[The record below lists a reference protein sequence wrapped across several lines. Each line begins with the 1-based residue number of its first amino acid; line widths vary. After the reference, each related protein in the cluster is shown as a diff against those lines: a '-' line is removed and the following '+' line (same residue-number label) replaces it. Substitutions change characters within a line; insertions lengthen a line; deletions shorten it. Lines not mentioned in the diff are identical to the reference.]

1 MNKRPQ
7 GSLLFKIALVSDTHV
22 NEREDASA
30 SPYLANAEANAR
42 ARHAFS
48 QINQNKPA
56 FIVHLGDMI
65 NPVPELPTYS
75 TAVENF
81 HALAGALQ
89 APLYLVPGN
98 HDIGDKPVA
107 WMPAGMVDGESIAL
121 YRRHFGEDF
130 RAFDHAGCHFVII
143 NAPLINSEHQAEA
156 DQRRWLEADLA
167 AHSGMRL
174 FLFTHYPLYVSDAA
188 EPESY
193 DNIDEPGRGW
203 LLGLIRRYQPE
214 AVFAAH
220 VHNFWYDRIDATEY
234 YVVPSTCFVR
244 HDYSEMYRID
254 GGDQKGRND
263 GAKLGHITLDIYE
276 NGHVAHYH
284 RSYGATLAKGEA
296 APVALRPHIKTSS
309 LTVIYVD
316 MRHAWAEEMVVAPSG
331 ALDEFRRKQARNDY
345 TLMALWEMGLRGL
358 RVPIQDLQDARTRR
372 RMEIMTDV
380 GHLFHVYLYG
390 LPNSQEVALLAEH
403 RRVVSQ
409 LELVVNWDAIEDN
422 VERLRSL
429 CAATQLPIIL
439 SRVNRKDRAKHAGGR
454 YNHLISHGFSL
465 EEAGELAGFLGAH
478 RGLVTGAQFSI
489 PRSISPWRAGAGLAA
504 FAKETGARP
513 FLYVKSTE
521 SSPAQSFED
530 DTANALRFA
539 EAVIA
544 GVGHGVEVILDTF
557 DDADRGYFARTG
569 LVDRR
574 LNPRLAGEVISTLVN
589 ALGAEA
595 WRPAPDGGPALLNA
609 RGQRLSVVVGP
620 VSPPCEAIDPATG
633 RAITAEHQ
641 LKPHSVSIV
650 LTMA

>member
-1 MNKRPQ
+1 MP
-7 GSLLFKIALVSDTHV
+7 S
-22 NEREDASA
+22 
-30 SPYLANAEANAR
+30 R
-42 ARHAFS
+42 A
-48 QINQNKPA
+48 PC
-56 FIVHLGDMI
+56 
-65 NPVPELPTYS
+65 E
-75 TAVENF
+75 
-81 HALAGALQ
+81 

-214 AVFAAH
+214 AVSCRSRSQFLVRPHRCDRVLRGALDLLRRGTTTRRCTALTAAI
-220 VHNFWYDRIDATEY
+220 RKAAMT
-234 YVVPSTCFVR
+234 
-244 HDYSEMYRID
+244 
-254 GGDQKGRND
+254 

-309 LTVIYVD
+309 LTVILR
-316 MRHAWAEEMVVAPSG
+316 RHAPRLGGRDGRRTVRRFRRVPPQAGPQRLYLDGALGDGPARAARADPRSAGRPHAPSHGDHDGRRALVSRLPIWSAQQSRGRSVGRASAGRLSAG
-331 ALDEFRRKQARNDY
+331 ARRELGRDRRKRRTLCGLFAPPPSSQSFCHASTGRIAPSIQAAG
-345 TLMALWEMGLRGL
+345 T
-358 RVPIQDLQDARTRR
+358 
-372 RMEIMTDV
+372 
-380 GHLFHVYLYG
+380 
-390 LPNSQEVALLAEH
+390 
-403 RRVVSQ
+403 
-409 LELVVNWDAIEDN
+409 
-422 VERLRSL
+422 
-429 CAATQLPIIL
+429 II
-439 SRVNRKDRAKHAGGR
+439 
-454 YNHLISHGFSL
+454 LISHGFSL

-489 PRSISPWRAGAGLAA
+489 SRSISPWRAGARLAA

-595 WRPAPDGGPALLNA
+595 WRPAPDGEPALSTREGNGCLSWWA
-609 RGQRLSVVVGP
+609 RCLRRARPSIQQP
-620 VSPPCEAIDPATG
+620 DG
-633 RAITAEHQ
+633 R
-641 LKPHSVSIV
+641 
-650 LTMA
+650 